1 MDTIRTEQLSKCFGC
16 LFRLGP
22 VDIRVRPGE
31 ILGVIGP
38 NWAGK
43 TTLLKLLWGF
53 MRPDLGRILVFGLQ
67 PHVNQMRVR
76 RRAGYVS
83 QIAQT
88 DSPLTAKQYLRFVS
102 VFYNGW
108 NEERAGRLLE
118 QIGLNPDVKL
128 EQLSPGGRMKLS
140 IVSAVAHEP
149 QLLLLDEPTSGLDSL
164 TRFEIL
170 RFLSRLAREQQVSV
184 VLSSNISEDLDHIT
198 DSVLMLRN
206 GRVVEYAQ
214 TTVLNNAD

>member
-1 MDTIRTEQLSKCFGC
+1 
-16 LFRLGP
+16 

-170 RFLSRLAREQQVSV
+170 RFLSRLAREQQVSL